1 MFAVFF
7 LTKRK
12 EKKKKKKAF
21 TIDKINNNSRFSIT
35 NR

>member
-7 LTKRK
+7 SDKKKRK
-12 EKKKKKKAF
+12 EKEKKAF